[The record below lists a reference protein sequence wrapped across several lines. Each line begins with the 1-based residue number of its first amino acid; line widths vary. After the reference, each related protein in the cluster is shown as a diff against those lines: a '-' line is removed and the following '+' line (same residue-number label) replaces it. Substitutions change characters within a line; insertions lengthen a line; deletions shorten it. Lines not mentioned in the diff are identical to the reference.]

1 MPGQFFQGN
10 VRDRGLENAKFIEI
24 ARALAIG
31 LQKSSYLPAQKLE
44 DADLLLIVHWGVT
57 IGNDTDREQKRRE
70 LEERNEHMA
79 EYTRAIQ
86 NEAAFAE
93 QGKTSNSPDMSM
105 GYEPAIS
112 TSVRAAKSTIDFDFV
127 NASSRQVESDTNGQ
141 STAALLGFSADLR
154 KDENKP
160 MVSQKTATLMALL
173 EADRYFIVVIAY
185 DFRRYLAEKKLVRLW
200 TSRLSIRSAGV
211 NFPLAL
217 QRLSQIGGQG
227 FGTTDTELRFVQ
239 TKNYKEV
246 ITAGEIK
253 IIGYE
258 PEFDEP
264 KK

>member
-24 ARALAIG
+24 ARALAVG
-31 LQKSSYLPAQKLE
+31 LQKSSYLPAKKLE

-57 IGNDTDREQKRRE
+57 IGTEIDREQKRRD
-70 LEERNEHMA
+70 LEERNKHMA
-79 EYTRAIQ
+79 DYALAVQ
-86 NEAAFAE
+86 NETAFAE
-93 QGKTSNSPDMSM
+93 QAKTSNSPDMSM

-127 NASSRQVESDTNGQ
+127 NASSRQVERDTNGQ

-154 KDENKP
+154 QDENSP
-160 MVSQKTATLMALL
+160 MASQKTATLMTLL
-173 EADRYFIVVIAY
+173 EADRYFVVVIAY

-211 NFPLAL
+211 NFPMAL

-227 FGTTDTELRFVQ
+227 FGTADTELKFVQ
-239 TKNYKEV
+239 TKKLREV
-246 ITAGEIK
+246 VTAGEIK
-253 IIGYE
+253 IIGFE
-258 PEFDEP
+258 PERDEP